1 MPDQAPAGIPAPL
14 HDAPPTQRLV
24 WSAARRTDAATCEE
38 IASVTG
44 THPHSVRTAARALH
58 DRDAL
63 APRNPAALGRG
74 PPAVAWSAQYPCPE
88 CGEWFAVWGV
98 KTHRTTIHDGVVS
111 AGDLADAD
119 PEDLGL
125 SPTDEPDVP
134 GGMER

>member
-1 MPDQAPAGIPAPL
+1 MADHAPADIPAPL

-24 WSAARRTDAATCEE
+24 WFAARRTDAATCEE

-44 THPHSVRTAARALH
+44 AHPRSVRTAARAPH

-63 APRNPAALGRG
+63 APRNPVALGRG
-74 PPAVAWSAQYPCPE
+74 PVAVAWRAQYPCPE
-88 CGEWFAVWGV
+88 CGEWFAVRGL
-98 KTHRTTIHDGVVS
+98 KQHRTTMHGGGVS

-134 GGMER
+134 GRIER